1 MLEVSIE
8 EKYAFFVFDALYRRH
23 AGLLLLGAFQSMF
36 AYFSVL
42 LGFLIDQ
49 YFRPTH
55 TVAWRGPID
64 AHLMESPFWALGI
77 IFAFSFGCIAYL
89 LAKSTSSL
97 FAWPVPALLLV
108 WNLISWPSQAG
119 STWQAFFVSGCGEG
133 CVYQI
138 LVTAPF
144 YAAVAYPFGA
154 LIVSAALTLRGAP
167 TSV

>member
-1 MLEVSIE
+1 
-8 EKYAFFVFDALYRRH
+8 VFDALYRGR
-23 AGLLLLGAFQSMF
+23 AGLLLLGAFQGVF

-49 YFRPTH
+49 YFRPAH
-55 TVAWRGPID
+55 QVAWHDPIN

-89 LAKSTSSL
+89 LAKSSSSL

-108 WNLISWPSQAG
+108 WNLISWQSQSG
-119 STWQAFFVSGCGEG
+119 SSWQAFFVSGCAEG
-133 CVYQI
+133 CLYQR

-144 YAAVAYPFGA
+144 YAAVGYSFGA
-154 LIVSAALTLRGAP
+154 LIVSAALTLRRAP
-167 TSV
+167 ASV